1 MEVNKMEDQK
11 LDVNEILDNKAVVS
25 IDESTD
31 IKKNE
36 AGVVNDESYTEN
48 DPHSEEYVVIYS
60 GKAMTE
66 RELLS
71 FSARNNN
78 VSLIMVAEAYASG
91 KTTLMVMMYRLFLEG
106 KNKTL
111 YFKSS
116 YTMKGYWDRGYS
128 LIQNSGR
135 DKPEVERTPR
145 AATDLFLN
153 LNVLDK
159 DNDQHNLVFADLS
172 GEIFQSSEFSDDVL
186 DCFINSKI
194 VWLVL
199 DGEKMGHVDTRRAT
213 WYEFSIMIENLI
225 NQGYISNNTKLLVIC
240 TKMDSVT
247 DKDAEAYIDK
257 RVDSLKEKYEKHVK
271 EIKIWKVSARNIDDE
286 KESDALEQILM
297 ESFDNSYSGILMK
310 ERTTEGKVT
319 LHRAFE
325 YYGLRK

>member
-1 MEVNKMEDQK
+1 MDDQR
-11 LDVNEILDNKAVVS
+11 LDVNEILDNEVVIS
-25 IDESTD
+25 GDESTD
-31 IKKNE
+31 IKENE
-36 AGVVNDESYTEN
+36 TSEVNAKSYTEN
-48 DPHSEEYVVIYS
+48 EQHSEEYVVIYS

-78 VSLIMVAEAYASG
+78 VSLIMVAGAYASG

-111 YFKSS
+111 HFKSS
-116 YTMKGYWDRGYS
+116 NTMKGYWERGYN
-128 LIQNSGR
+128 LMQNSGR
-135 DKPEVERTPR
+135 ETPVVERTPS

-153 LNVLDK
+153 LNVLDE
-159 DNDQHNLVFADLS
+159 DQHNLVFADLS
-172 GEIFQSSEFSDDVL
+172 GEIFETSDLADSAL
-186 DCFINSKI
+186 ECFINSKI

-199 DGEKMGHVDTRRAT
+199 DGEKMGHADMRRAT
-213 WYEFSIMIENLI
+213 FQEFSIMIENLI
-225 NQGYISNNTKLLVIC
+225 HHGYISNSTKLLLIC

-247 DKDAEAYIDK
+247 DKDSKAYIDEK
-257 RVDSLKEKYEKHVK
+257 LDFLKAKYEKLVD

-286 KESDALEQILM
+286 KQSDTLEQIMM
-297 ESFDNSYSGILMK
+297 ESFSNKCSDIQMEDIITDNRGA
-310 ERTTEGKVT
+310 

>member
-1 MEVNKMEDQK
+1 MDDQR
-11 LDVNEILDNKAVVS
+11 LDVNEILDNEVVVS
-25 IDESTD
+25 GGESIDTKE
-31 IKKNE
+31 NE
-36 AGVVNDESYTEN
+36 ISEVNDRSYTEN
-48 DPHSEEYVVIYS
+48 ELHPEEYVVIYS

-78 VSLIMVAEAYASG
+78 VSLIMVAGAYASG

-111 YFKSS
+111 HFKSS
-116 YTMKGYWDRGYS
+116 NTMKGYWERGYN
-128 LIQNSGR
+128 LMQNSGR
-135 DKPEVERTPR
+135 ETPVVERTPS

-159 DNDQHNLVFADLS
+159 DKNQHNLVFADLS
-172 GEIFQSSEFSDDVL
+172 GEIFESSDLADSALE
-186 DCFINSKI
+186 CFINSKI

-213 WYEFSIMIENLI
+213 FQEFSIMIENLI
-225 NQGYISNNTKLLVIC
+225 HHGYISNSTKVLLIC

-247 DKDAEAYIDK
+247 DKDSKVYIDEK
-257 RVDSLKEKYEKHVK
+257 LDFLKAKYEKLVD

-286 KESDALEQILM
+286 KQSDTLEQIMM
-297 ESFDNSYSGILMK
+297 ESFSNKCSDIQMEDIITDNRGA
-310 ERTTEGKVT
+310 